1 MPLRDAF
8 ANPRADA
15 YKAIQLE
22 NYEKSKKW
30 IDETPQTTLYWV
42 QYRDIKK
49 TFDIATKELSRI
61 NEIDGFF
68 ERSLLFEAYGDIE
81 KYLLP
86 EEQKWYVE
94 ALKELRDLRITS
106 PQTSIGSFILYVKNI
121 FLKHE

>member
-15 YKAIQLE
+15 YKSVT
-22 NYEKSKKW
+22 KSASELARIAVADLNFQKAL
-30 IDETPQTTLYWV
+30 I
-42 QYRDIKK
+42 
-49 TFDIATKELSRI
+49 FDC
-61 NEIDGFF
+61 
-68 ERSLLFEAYGDIE
+68 YGDIE

-106 PQTSIGSFILYVKNI
+106 PQTSIEGFILYVKNI